1 MLMVGDIH
9 QLSSEKG
16 HMATN
21 RERTQGK
28 AKTHISREDRKAHK
42 NAKEQSLA
50 TYDDEPKDEET
61 P

>member
-1 MLMVGDIH
+1 
-9 QLSSEKG
+9 
-16 HMATN
+16 MATN

-42 NAKEQSLA
+42 NAKVFEQSNEWEQFELDEYEQSLA